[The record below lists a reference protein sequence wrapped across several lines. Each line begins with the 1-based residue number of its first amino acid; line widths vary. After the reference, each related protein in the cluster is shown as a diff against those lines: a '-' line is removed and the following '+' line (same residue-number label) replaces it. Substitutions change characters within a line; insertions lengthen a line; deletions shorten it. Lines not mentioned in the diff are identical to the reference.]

1 MILNRGLLL
10 WKLNMKMVVLLYIFY
25 KNNIFIKNEKEMDQR
40 QNQNIFVK
48 NYSKTHNNYNT
59 PLMSPAGGGP
69 PVLI

>member
-1 MILNRGLLL
+1 
-10 WKLNMKMVVLLYIFY
+10 
-25 KNNIFIKNEKEMDQR
+25 MDQR